1 VLRSLLDAYLRRR
14 FAWLL
19 GLLTLAVGVDPVLRA
34 MGFGGRALEWMLAF
48 ALGAALLG
56 VWRTGSS
63 HKVVVAAGVVL
74 LGWLTLHAA
83 AFGWGPSLS
92 PAVLGAWCLW
102 LAGSLL
108 SAVLTAEGRVGGE
121 RISAAL
127 CVYMLTGLA
136 FGGFFATL
144 DQLEP
149 GSLVQ
154 SASGAVLDTSTA
166 IYFSF
171 VTLATLGYGDVVPVS
186 GPARALAMLESI
198 FGQLYLVV
206 LVARL
211 VSLYSRER

>member
-1 VLRSLLDAYLRRR
+1 MGFQGR
-14 FAWLL
+14 FLE
-19 GLLTLAVGVDPVLRA
+19 GMLALALCAALVGVWRA
-34 MGFGGRALEWMLAF
+34 GRRHRVVVGA
-48 ALGAALLG
+48 GAAL
-56 VWRTGSS
+56 VWLSLYAA
-63 HKVVVAAGVVL
+63 VV
-74 LGWLTLHAA
+74 
-83 AFGWGPSLS
+83 GWGPAVS

-102 LAGSLL
+102 LGTSLL
-108 SAVLTAEGRVGGE
+108 SGVLVAEGRVGGE

-127 CVYMLTGLA
+127 CVYMLVGIA

-154 SASGAVLDTSTA
+154 SAARGALDTDGA

-171 VTLATLGYGDVVPVS
+171 VTLATLGYGDVTPVS
-186 GPARALAMLESI
+186 GPARALAILESV